1 MLINERFNDFR
12 FRSFFIEK
20 EMICN
25 YLVIFF
31 QASSSGWIS
40 LTIDEGIAKFTKE
53 FSEPNT
59 LDLSEIFDD
68 YAYPVQDATELSCYK
83 GKKLINIYE
92 HRIKGIE
99 EGCIGIYFEC
109 EDCGF
114 TVLESDG
121 CLSITHGF
129 YENFQEETHLVKL

>member
-114 TVLESDG
+114 TVSENDG

-129 YENFQEETHLVKL
+129 YENLQEETHLVKL

>member
-25 YLVIFF
+25 CLVVFF
-31 QASSSGWIS
+31 QVSSSGWIS

-53 FSEPNT
+53 FSAPNI
-59 LDLSEIFDD
+59 LDLIEIFDD
-68 YAYPVQDATELSCYK
+68 YAYPVQDATVLSCYK

-92 HRIKGIE
+92 LRIKGIE

-114 TVLESDG
+114 AVLEIDG
-121 CLSITHGF
+121 CLSINHGF
-129 YENFQEETHLVKL
+129 YENIQEETHLVKL

>member
-114 TVLESDG
+114 TVLENDG
-121 CLSITHGF
+121 CLSIAHGF